1 MLYFKCDP
9 PVHFTLPLRCCMF
22 LQAIVTILTIIIN
35 MILMPPLT
43 IWWVGL
49 LIVLVLSIIINIMQ
63 KFDDVN
69 ALPLMYY
76 PGFENQLY

>member
-1 MLYFKCDP
+1 
-9 PVHFTLPLRCCMF
+9 
-22 LQAIVTILTIIIN
+22 